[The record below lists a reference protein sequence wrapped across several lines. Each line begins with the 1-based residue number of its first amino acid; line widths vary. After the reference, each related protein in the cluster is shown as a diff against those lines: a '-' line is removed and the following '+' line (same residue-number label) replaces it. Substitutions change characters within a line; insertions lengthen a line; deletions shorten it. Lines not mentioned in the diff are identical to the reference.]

1 MVTTNL
7 LGEFLGTLILLSF
20 GVGSVANLSLK
31 DSKGAGG
38 GGGGA
43 WIAVTTA
50 WAFAVVMGVFTAIT
64 FGAPQADL
72 NPAVT
77 LAKTLLG
84 VYPLGQAVMTML
96 AEVAGAFA
104 GACIAWLI
112 YLPHWKITEDK
123 QAKLGCFSTI
133 PAVRNPMANL
143 ITETVV
149 TTIFLILVFVIFSKE
164 LSDGGAKFA
173 TGFGP
178 YLVGVLVW
186 GIGLSFGGP
195 TGYAINPARD
205 LGPRIAHAILPMG
218 DKGSSDWSYAWI
230 PVVGPMLGGVLA
242 VIIGKTIG
250 LL

>member
-1 MVTTNL
+1 MDNL
-7 LGEFLGTLILLSF
+7 IGEFLGTLVLLSF
-20 GVGSVANLSLK
+20 GVGSVANLNLK

-50 WAFAVVMGVFTAIT
+50 WAFAVVLGVFTSIT
-64 FGAPQADL
+64 LGAPQADL
-72 NPAVT
+72 NPAIT
-77 LAKTLLG
+77 LAKTMLG
-84 VYPLGQAVMTML
+84 VYTPGHALITMVVQ
-96 AEVAGAFA
+96 VAGGLA

-123 QAKLGCFSTI
+123 DAKLSCFSTI
-133 PAVRNPMANL
+133 PAVRNPIANL

-149 TTIFLILVFVIFSKE
+149 TLILVFLVFIIFSKE

-178 YLVGVLVW
+178 YLVGMLVW
-186 GIGLSFGGP
+186 GLGLSFGGP

-218 DKGSSDWSYAWI
+218 NKASFDWGYAWI
-230 PVVGPMLGGVLA
+230 PVVGPMFGAVLA
-242 VIIGKTIG
+242 VIMGKTFGI
-250 LL
+250 L

>member
-1 MVTTNL
+1 VTNL
-7 LGEFLGTLILLSF
+7 IGEFFGTLVILSF

-50 WAFAVVMGVFTAIT
+50 WAFAVVLGVFTSIT
-64 FGAPQADL
+64 LGAPQADL

-84 VYPLGQAVMTML
+84 VYAPAQAIMTML
-96 AEVAGAFA
+96 VQVAGGFA
-104 GACIAWLI
+104 GASIAWLI

-123 QAKLGCFSTI
+123 AAKLGCYSTI
-133 PAVRNPMANL
+133 PAVRNPVANL

-149 TTIFLILVFVIFSKE
+149 TTIFLTLVFIIFSKQ
-164 LSDGGAKFA
+164 LSDGGARFA
-173 TGFGP
+173 TGLGP
-178 YLVGVLVW
+178 YFVGILVW

-242 VIIGKTIG
+242 VMIGKTFGIC
-250 LL
+250 

>member
-1 MVTTNL
+1 MTNL
-7 LGEFLGTLILLSF
+7 LGEFLGTLVLLSF

-50 WAFAVVMGVFTAIT
+50 WAFAVVLGIFTAIA

-77 LAKTLLG
+77 LAKSLLG
-84 VYPLGQAVMTML
+84 VYSPAQTVMTML

-104 GACIAWLI
+104 GACIAWLV

-123 QAKLGCFSTI
+123 TAKLGCFSTI

-143 ITETVV
+143 ITEIVV
-149 TTIFLILVFVIFSKE
+149 TTFLLMLVFVIFSE
-164 LSDGGAKFA
+164 QLSGGGAKFA
-173 TGFGP
+173 AGFGP
-178 YLVGVLVW
+178 YLVGILVW
-186 GIGLSFGGP
+186 VIGLSFGGP

-205 LGPRIAHAILPMG
+205 LGPRIAHALLPMG

-230 PVVGPMLGGVLA
+230 PVVGPMVGGVLS
-242 VIIGKTIG
+242 VMIGKSFGI
-250 LL
+250 L